1 MSDEFWLPISPV
13 HPVNPSIRKPFLLRQ
28 GRDLQLYRCKSQIVM
43 KYLSFF
49 LIVALPGLVSAQ
61 VTISGTITDSRGEP
75 VPGANI
81 ILESTYDGASSDS
94 EGRFSFTTEETGDHN
109 LTIRFVGYRP
119 VNKPISIGKESVRI
133 TVALK
138 EEINELEAVTI
149 TAGSFTAG
157 DESRRTVFRPLDIA
171 TTAGATADIAGALNT
186 LPGTQKVGE
195 TGRLFVRGGDGSE
208 TRTFIDG
215 LVVHEA
221 YGAAAP
227 NTPSRGRFLP
237 FMFKGTSFST
247 GGYSAEFGQ
256 ALSSA
261 LVLDSK
267 DEAGITRTDFGLLSV
282 GADVT
287 HTQAWGTGSVAG
299 KLQYTNIRPYFRL
312 IRQDID
318 WITPPASVEGVASF
332 RQKVGDK
339 GMVKLYG
346 NFNTASFSLFQHD
359 IDDPDQRS
367 RYELQNDYRY
377 VNGSCKTELND
388 EWVLR
393 GGFSY
398 TTVRDNIGLHFGTIN
413 RTERA
418 VHAKGVVEGSLAHGV
433 ENKTGIEVLQRTF
446 NEEVAVAD
454 HGFEEWIPA
463 AFTETDI
470 YIGNRFVTRLG
481 ARVEYNSL
489 NESAGL
495 DPRASLAFKTGKS
508 GQISFAY
515 GTFRQTPH
523 NDFLKL
529 DHALESEKAEHFIL
543 NFQRIE
549 NNRTLRIEGYYKQ
562 YKDLLKIDSDGGFS
576 NTGDG
581 YARGIEFFWRDNRSI
596 RRLDYWASYSFL
608 DTRRDY
614 LNFPTEATPSFAST
628 HNFSLVAK
636 YFITSMK
643 SQASAT
649 YSYASGRPYNNP
661 NEDRFN
667 GSRTPA
673 YHDLSISWSYLPRPN
688 IIVFLSCTNV
698 TGRDNIFGYEYGSTP
713 NEGGLYNGRPI
724 RQAAPRFMFIGLF
737 LTLSK
742 DKSVNQLPSL

>member
-1 MSDEFWLPISPV
+1 
-13 HPVNPSIRKPFLLRQ
+13 
-28 GRDLQLYRCKSQIVM
+28 M
-43 KYLSFF
+43 KYLSLF
-49 LIVALPGLVSAQ
+49 LFVVSPGLLLAQ
-61 VTISGTITDSRGEP
+61 VTISGTVKDSRGGP

-81 ILESTYDGASSDS
+81 LLENTYDGASSDS
-94 EGRFSFTTEETGDHN
+94 EGRFAFTTEETGDHI
-109 LTIRFVGYRP
+109 LAIRFIGYRP
-119 VNKPISIGKESVRI
+119 VSKPISIGKEPVRI
-133 TVALK
+133 TVTLQ

-157 DESRRTVFRPLDIA
+157 DASRRTVFRALDIA

-287 HTQAWGTGSVAG
+287 HTQAWETGSIAG

-312 IRQDID
+312 IRQTID

-346 NFNTASFSLFQHD
+346 NFNTASFSLYQHD
-359 IDDPDQRS
+359 IDDPGRRS
-367 RYELQNDYRY
+367 RYELQNNYRY
-377 VNGSCKTELND
+377 VNGSYKTELND

-398 TTVRDNIGLHFGTIN
+398 TAVRDGIGLDVGTIN

-418 VHAKGVVEGSLAHGV
+418 VHAKGVAEGSLAHGV

-446 NEEVAVAD
+446 DEVPDMAGAPA
-454 HGFEEWIPA
+454 HGFKEWIPA

-470 YIGNRFVTRLG
+470 YISNRFVTRLG
-481 ARVEYNSL
+481 ARVEYNNLS
-489 NESAGL
+489 EIVGL

-508 GQISFAY
+508 GQVSFAY

-529 DHALESEKAEHFIL
+529 DRAIESEKAEHFIL
-543 NFQRIE
+543 NFQRIG

-562 YKDLLKIDSDGGFS
+562 YKDLLKIDSDGAFA

-581 YARGIEFFWRDNRSI
+581 YARGFEFFWRDNRSI
-596 RRLDYWASYSFL
+596 RRFDYWASYSFL

-614 LNFPTEATPSFAST
+614 LNFTTAATPSFAST

-661 NEDRFN
+661 NEDLFN
-667 GSRTPA
+667 GARTPA

-698 TGRDNIFGYEYGSTP
+698 TGHDNIFGYEYGSTP
-713 NEGGLYNGRPI
+713 DENGLYNERPI

-742 DKSVNQLPSL
+742 DKSINQLPSL

>member
-1 MSDEFWLPISPV
+1 
-13 HPVNPSIRKPFLLRQ
+13 
-28 GRDLQLYRCKSQIVM
+28 M
-43 KYLSFF
+43 KYLTLF
-49 LIVALPGLVSAQ
+49 LIVVFPKLLTAQ
-61 VTISGTITDSRGEP
+61 VTVSGIITDSRGEP
-75 VPGANI
+75 IPGANI
-81 ILESTYDGASSDS
+81 ILENTYDGASSDG
-94 EGRFSFTTEETGDHN
+94 EGRFSFVTDEKGEHN
-109 LTIRFVGYRP
+109 LTVRFVGYRT
-119 VNKPISIGKESVRI
+119 VNKPISIGKEPVRV
-133 TVALK
+133 TVTLQ

-157 DESRRTVFRPLDIA
+157 DASRRTVFRPLDIA

-215 LVVHEA
+215 LVVLDA
-221 YGAAAP
+221 YGSAAP

-261 LVLDSK
+261 LVLESK
-267 DEAGITRTDFGLLSV
+267 DDAGVTRTDFGLLSV

-287 HTQAWGTGSVAG
+287 HTQGWGSGSIAA
-299 KLQYTNIRPYFRL
+299 KLQYTNIRPYFKL
-312 IRQDID
+312 INQNID
-318 WITPPASVEGVASF
+318 WITPPASVEGVGFF
-332 RQKVGDK
+332 RQKVGEK

-346 NFNTASFSLFQHD
+346 NFNTASFSLYRHD
-359 IDDPDQRS
+359 IDDPTQRS
-367 RYELQNDYRY
+367 LYDLQNDYRY
-377 VNGSCKTELND
+377 INGSYKTELND

-393 GGFSY
+393 GGFAY
-398 TTVRDNIGLHFGTIN
+398 TSVRDEIGLDFGTIN
-413 RTERA
+413 KSERG

-433 ENKTGIEVLQRTF
+433 ENKTGIEILQRTF
-446 NEEVAVAD
+446 DETPGVPEAPA
-454 HGFEEWIPA
+454 HAFEEWIPT

-470 YIGNRFVTRLG
+470 YLSNRFVTRVG

-489 NESAGL
+489 NETVGI
-495 DPRASLAFKTGKS
+495 DPRLSLAFKTGQS
-508 GQISFAY
+508 GQVSFAY
-515 GTFRQTPH
+515 GTFRQTPQ
-523 NDFLKL
+523 NDFLKIDQTL
-529 DHALESEKAEHFIL
+529 RSEKAEHFIL

-549 NNRTLRIEGYYKQ
+549 NNRTVRVEGYYKE
-562 YKDLLKIDSDGGFS
+562 YSDLIKINSNGELT
-576 NTGDG
+576 NTGTG
-581 YARGIEFFWRDNRSI
+581 YARGLEFFWRDNRSI

-614 LNFPTEATPSFAST
+614 LNFPSEATPSFASV

-636 YFITSMK
+636 YFINSLK

-649 YSYASGRPYNNP
+649 YSFASGRPYNDP
-661 NEDRFN
+661 NQDRFN
-667 GSRTPA
+667 GSQTPA

-698 TGRDNIFGYEYGSTP
+698 TGRDNIFGYEFSGTP